1 MLRVISF
8 ELPCAYFKHLNDHPR
23 FSKNSFTR
31 LHVAPPPGAASPREG
46 SRRGAGDGARWME
59 RSGSAAASVER
70 ADRSRANPA
79 DQRGLGR
86 SPGPGADSSPRTLLP
101 PSHVV
106 CASFFFFFSKRFV
119 PLSRFPLCV
128 KMHFHLGSFFFF
140 SPFYFMK
147 TWTAGKLERWLAR

>member
-1 MLRVISF
+1 
-8 ELPCAYFKHLNDHPR
+8 
-23 FSKNSFTR
+23 
-31 LHVAPPPGAASPREG
+31 
-46 SRRGAGDGARWME
+46 ME

-106 CASFFFFFSKRFV
+106 CASFFFFFFKTIFSAFTFSIVRENA
-119 PLSRFPLCV
+119 FP
-128 KMHFHLGSFFFF
+128 FG
-140 SPFYFMK
+140 
-147 TWTAGKLERWLAR
+147 